1 MKIIGLAGG
10 SGTGKTTIAKHL
22 ETRGG
27 GHLDADRIG
36 HELLEFDPGVRSKVL
51 RYFGPDVFEP
61 DGTVNRKS
69 IGELVFRDREL
80 LKILSG
86 ILHPRIIDTC
96 LKRVAEMRQAGLPFV
111 VIDAALLL
119 EVKMPLPVEFTIAVR
134 CDKEEQVKRLLAK
147 GNVSEADIRAR
158 LKSQEHMEDF
168 FVEADVVLDTDGELP
183 EVLARLD
190 KIVDEFLE
198 R

>member
-61 DGTVNRKS
+61 DGTVNRKAM
-69 IGELVFRDREL
+69 GELVFRDREL
-80 LKILSG
+80 LKILNS

-96 LKRVAEMRQAGLPFV
+96 LKRVAEMRQADLPFV

-119 EVKMPLPVEFTIAVR
+119 EVKMSLPVEFTIAVR

-147 GNVSEADIRAR
+147 GKVSEADIRAR
-158 LKSQEHMEDF
+158 LKSQEHMEDY
-168 FVEADVVLDTDGELP
+168 FVEADVVIDTDGELP

>member
-51 RYFGPDVFEP
+51 RYFGPDMFEP

-80 LKILSG
+80 LKILSS

>member
-22 ETRGG
+22 EARGG
-27 GHLDADRIG
+27 GHLDADQIG
-36 HELLEFDPGVRSKVL
+36 HELLEFDPGVRSKVR

-61 DGTVNRKS
+61 DGTVNRKTL
-69 IGELVFRDREL
+69 GQLVFEDREL
-80 LKILSG
+80 LKVLSS

-96 LKRVAEMRQAGLPFV
+96 LQKVDEMSRAGLPFL

-119 EVKMPLPVEFTIAVR
+119 EVKMPLPVEHTIAVR
-134 CDKEEQVKRLLAK
+134 CDKEEQVRRLLAK
-147 GNVSEADIRAR
+147 GGVSEADIRAR
-158 LKSQEHMEDF
+158 LKSQERMEDY
-168 FVEADVVLDTDGELP
+168 FVEADVVLDTDGELS
-183 EVLARLD
+183 EVLARVD
-190 KIVDEFLE
+190 KLVDEFLE